1 MPAHAIQ
8 TRVAWTTAS
17 PENRASLQFL
27 PPQAELQM
35 EIGTDDD
42 LAAPSPHDLLD
53 AALASCTALTLR
65 LYAARAGIA
74 LRGLRVSVTHETV
87 AGVYRMARALEID
100 GDLTD
105 AERSTLLRVAD
116 ACPVHKT
123 LSGEIAIATEARD
136 LGAAL

>member
-1 MPAHAIQ
+1 MTAHAIQ
-8 TRVAWTTAS
+8 TSVSWTTAS
-17 PENRASLQFL
+17 PENRAVLQFV

-35 EIGTDDD
+35 EVGTDDD
-42 LAAPSPHDLLD
+42 QAAPSPHDLLD

-65 LYAARAGIA
+65 LYAARKGIA

-87 AGVYRMARALEID
+87 AGVYRMARQLEID
-100 GDLTD
+100 ADLTD

-123 LSGEIAIATEARD
+123 LSGEMAITTEAS
-136 LGAAL
+136 